1 MTAASTASCTAIFT
15 DAYARD
21 AYARVQVKGRS
32 VHPYPGIEIKV
43 PVDEMADDRATL
55 VAVDVHFAETALAGH
70 ALVID
75 VPTFREL
82 AHREVHRSDVSY
94 RAEVDLSAP
103 HTRWA
108 P

>member
-1 MTAASTASCTAIFT
+1 MEPA
-15 DAYARD
+15 D
-21 AYARVQVKGRS
+21 VQSLLHNLAVGQVAEWLVRS